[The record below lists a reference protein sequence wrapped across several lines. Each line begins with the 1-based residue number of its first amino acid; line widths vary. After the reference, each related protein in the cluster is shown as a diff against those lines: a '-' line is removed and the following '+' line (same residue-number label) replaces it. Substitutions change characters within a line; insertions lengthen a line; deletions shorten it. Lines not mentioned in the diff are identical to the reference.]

1 MAGVRATIFEDSI
14 VIEEGTLVSYKYVQ
28 TVKEVFFFSLLRKIG
43 SYHIPHYKTCFSQF
57 ERILPTSF

>member
-1 MAGVRATIFEDSI
+1 MAGVRATIFEDLI
-14 VIEEGTLVSYKYVQ
+14 VIEERTLVSYKYVQ
-28 TVKEVFFFSLLRKIG
+28 TLKEVFFSLLRKIG